1 MARSTFDPARNAWT
15 IPKDYHPFFAKPHG
29 EVLRQAMI
37 NMSSGLQRGA
47 GLDLVKTTRGLCR
60 FAAETSEALRSL
72 SSANLKWVPIT
83 QMLKTSPYMKK
94 VSTYDPERTVLLLGA
109 YRKHEVLVEVPLTR
123 PVCND
128 LDDVLMRG
136 GTLARCGREDIM
148 RTIGALSRGE
158 LCGGCGA
165 HSTALK
171 ACSRCQKVKYC
182 NQHCQKL
189 HWPDHKQY
197 CKEHSA

>member
-1 MARSTFDPARNAWT
+1 MARPTFEPAGNAWT
-15 IPKDYHPFFAKPHG
+15 IPKSYHPFFAKPHG

-37 NMSSGLQRGA
+37 NMSSGLQHGTS
-47 GLDLVKTTRGLCR
+47 LDSVKATRGLCR
-60 FAAETSEALRSL
+60 FAAETSEALRSMGK
-72 SSANLKWVPIT
+72 ANLKWVPMT
-83 QMLKTSPYMKK
+83 QISKTSPYMKK
-94 VSTYDPERTVLLLGA
+94 VSTYDPEHTVLLLGA

-128 LDDVLMRG
+128 LGDILGKG
-136 GTLARCGREDIM
+136 GRRVRCGREDIT
-148 RTIGALSRGE
+148 RTINALSQGE

-171 ACSRCQKVKYC
+171 ACSRCKNVRYC